1 MSYFYNPINTGKYS
15 HYSDSVLYRKIE
27 RILSSGRFSHPTQHK
42 RCIEDISDMLFAI
55 ADNHFLI
62 HQLPNTVDIEN
73 LCNKAVQKAISYLEN
88 NQYNDF
94 YKFSTFF
101 NKILE
106 SSTRDALRSSK
117 SGHNR
122 FSAIS
127 INANY
132 TTGEYEGQEISDII
146 ADDNE
151 NIFDQVSKKISRHI
165 LYKLIAEYAEE
176 IHKDFEFVC
185 DILCSSLK
193 PKEIAEKYSDEN
205 DPLTAQDIY
214 PLEKKYQKDFKEWLK
229 HNGYY
234 DKLINC
240 SCE

>member
-27 RILSSGRFSHPTQHK
+27 RILSSDRFSHPTQHK
-42 RCIEDISDMLFAI
+42 RCIEDISDMLFVI
-55 ADNHFLI
+55 SYRFFEKNK
-62 HQLPNTVDIEN
+62 LPYNSDPEN
-73 LCNKAVQKAISYLEN
+73 ECNKAVQKAIKYLETEK
-88 NQYNDF
+88 YNADF
-94 YKFSTFF
+94 KFRTFF
-101 NKILE
+101 NIILE
-106 SSTRDALRSSK
+106 SVLKDALRSSK

-151 NIFDQVSKKISRHI
+151 NIDVQVSEKTYNEFRRQ
-165 LYKLIAEYAEE
+165 LIAEFAKD

-193 PKEIAEKYSDEN
+193 PKEIAEKYTNEN
-205 DPLTAQDIY
+205 DPLTAKDIY
-214 PLEKKYQKDFKEWLK
+214 SLEIKFRNKFIKWLK
-229 HNGYY
+229 SNGYY
-234 DKLINC
+234 DKLKDYP
-240 SCE
+240 CE